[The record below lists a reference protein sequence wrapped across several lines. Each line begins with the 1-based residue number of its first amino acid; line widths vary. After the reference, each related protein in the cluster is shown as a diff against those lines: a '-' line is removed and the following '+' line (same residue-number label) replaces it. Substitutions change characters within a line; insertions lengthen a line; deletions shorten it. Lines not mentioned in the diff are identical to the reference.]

1 MRYLLLFISIVIL
14 LTGCSYNTLNEAVHS
29 KHKNNDTVKIGYVEN
44 KKQTLIFTEGKKD
57 KQYVFSTFQKKNGKF
72 NYSTKY
78 EDGVTF
84 DSEVGIPFLIQ
95 TINVEN
101 VGNVIWGALKTD
113 KKIAKVTVI
122 YKNIKSPNEQ
132 IKVDI
137 PVKNNMFIGYPD
149 NSFFENET
157 TVYQD
162 WDMSGTAYDE
172 NGNVIAKY

>member
-1 MRYLLLFISIVIL
+1 MRYLLLLISIVIL

-29 KHKNNDTVKIGYVEN
+29 KHKNNDTIKIGYVEN
-44 KKQTLIFTEGKKD
+44 KKKTLIFTEGIKD

-84 DSEVGIPFLIQ
+84 DSEAGIPFLIR
-95 TINVEN
+95 TINIEN

-113 KKIAKVTVI
+113 KKIAKVTII
-122 YKNIKSPNEQ
+122 YKNTKYPNEQ
-132 IKVDI
+132 IEVDI

-149 NSFFENET
+149 KSFFENET

-162 WDMSGTAYDE
+162 WEMSGTAYDE
-172 NGNVIAKY
+172 KGNVIAKY